1 MGFIL
6 MANYSRE
13 VIRSMKFLAA
23 KKNSIFLGQSVSF
36 PGNLLFKTLKNIS
49 LKKKIELPV
58 FEEVQM
64 GMSLGM
70 ALNGMFP
77 ISCYPRF
84 DFLLLAMNQL
94 VNHADKI
101 DYITKGQF
109 SPGLIVRVLVGAK
122 APINGG
128 AQHTQNYV
136 KELKKIFKSIK
147 VYDLTDE
154 KKIFNSYKEAYN
166 NKKINLIVEYSE
178 KY

>member
-1 MGFIL
+1 
-6 MANYSRE
+6 
-13 VIRSMKFLAA
+13 
-23 KKNSIFLGQSVSF
+23 
-36 PGNLLFKTLKNIS
+36 
-49 LKKKIELPV
+49 
-58 FEEVQM
+58 M